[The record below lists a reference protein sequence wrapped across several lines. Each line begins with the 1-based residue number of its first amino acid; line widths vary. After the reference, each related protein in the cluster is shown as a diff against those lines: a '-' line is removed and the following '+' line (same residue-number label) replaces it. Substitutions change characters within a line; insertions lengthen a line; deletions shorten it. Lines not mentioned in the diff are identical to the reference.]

1 MSKITAS
8 GMPFAHVEVFSAREG
23 TRMHL
28 FTFRSIL
35 SLLSMSLAMTAMGC
49 AGGTGSSISSYNNLN
64 PNVLPPGVTVS
75 NQASRSTNVQAN
87 SGWQTCVGTCANA
100 PVPLVY
106 TLTQNVA
113 SPSLNGDGTAASY
126 SENGTPYGDVMW
138 YYHFGDSTATHFV
151 IDLYL
156 MIDHPEN
163 VQAVEFAV
171 LKNDGLNWYKTSTQ
185 CNYQTGA
192 LRGFDVQS
200 FQWVNLGANC
210 VQAKANTWQR
220 VTLQYS
226 IAGGMTNFDGAG
238 FDGIMQP
245 ISVSL
250 PPESESATSE
260 LLGVHIQLDNANTT
274 SGYTVYV
281 DDWSLYS
288 W

>member
-1 MSKITAS
+1 MY
-8 GMPFAHVEVFSAREG
+8 P
-23 TRMHL
+23 
-28 FTFRSIL
+28 SIKSVL
-35 SLLSMSLAMTAMGC
+35 SQLAMSLAMASMGF
-49 AGGTGSSISSYNNLN
+49 AGGTGPSTSSYNNLN
-64 PNVLPPGVTVS
+64 PNVLPQGVTIS
-75 NQASRSTNVQAN
+75 NQASRTTNVQSN
-87 SGWQTCVGTCANA
+87 SGWKTCVGKCANA
-100 PVPLVY
+100 RVPKVY

-113 SPSLNGDGTAASY
+113 SPSLNGDSTSASY

-138 YYHFGDSTATHFV
+138 YYHFGNSSATHFV

-163 VQAVEFAV
+163 VQALEFAV

-185 CNYQTGA
+185 CNYHTGA
-192 LRGFDVQS
+192 LRAFDVQS
-200 FQWVNLGANC
+200 FRWISLGANC
-210 VQAKANTWQR
+210 VRAKANTWQR

-226 IAGGMTNFDGAG
+226 IAGGMTNFNGVS
-238 FDGIMQP
+238 FDGILQP

-250 PPESESATSE
+250 PAKPQAATSE
-260 LLGVHIQLDNANTT
+260 LLGVHIQLDNADSK